1 VNDYFGRLLGL
12 SGANIV
18 RPRLPGLF
26 EPVNAL
32 PEDDLPVPS
41 GPPRMPRTEPVVTLP
56 ANTAQPRPLRQETVR
71 RQPATA
77 TSEASSHENERGGT
91 GDSPAMRS
99 VRPGPWLVRDPVHA
113 VREIAPERVRPGVES
128 LTAEPARVT
137 PIQPVASAMPI
148 TPVTSGASVTSTAS
162 TASTAPVVRI
172 GQPVRPPTV
181 LPTRHPV
188 AAAPT
193 PAAAP
198 PTQQHQQQHHQQQQH
213 YRQQRRDRVEPAP
226 PSEPVIRVNI
236 GRIEVTATTPP
247 ASPPRRA
254 SKPRSSTQSLAS
266 YLAERDGGRT

>member
-32 PEDDLPVPS
+32 PEDDLPVPG
-41 GPPRMPRTEPVVTLP
+41 GPPRMPPTEPVVTLP

-77 TSEASSHENERGGT
+77 TSEASSHDNERGGT

-137 PIQPVASAMPI
+137 PIQPVASA
-148 TPVTSGASVTSTAS
+148 TPVKPGASVTPVTPVTAVAPV
-162 TASTAPVVRI
+162 ASVVRI
-172 GQPVRPPTV
+172 GQPVRPPTG
-181 LPTRHPV
+181 LPTQHPV
-188 AAAPT
+188 GAAPT

-198 PTQQHQQQHHQQQQH
+198 AQQHRQQQQQ

-247 ASPPRRA
+247 VSPPRRA